1 MTSDPTTPGTTADP
15 QVLGL
20 VPAPRRRTALV
31 TGVLAALLLAGA
43 WWSTAPVPGLTAD
56 DGAAGAAHDLGDG
69 RVLVGVVLERGGVGP
84 VEVLDVED
92 VPGARVLGAWLAATP
107 PDSPGESVFGPDG
120 PSTPVPGAPLGEA
133 AALPARS
140 EAGDG
145 GWLVV
150 LWDVDDC
157 TRLQEQAVAPVARV
171 RTALGLAIDTP
182 LPEIAS
188 PASVACADA

>member
-1 MTSDPTTPGTTADP
+1 MSDPTTPGATADP

-43 WWSTAPVPGLTAD
+43 WWSTAPVPRLTAD
-56 DGAAGAAHDLGDG
+56 DGAAGAVHDLGDG

-84 VEVLDVED
+84 VELLDVED
-92 VPGARVLGAWLAATP
+92 VPGARVLGAWLEATP
-107 PDSPGESVFGPDG
+107 ADSPGESVFGRGG
-120 PSTPVPGAPLGEA
+120 PGTPVPGAPLGEA

-157 TRLQEQAVAPVARV
+157 TTLLERAVAPVARV
-171 RTALGLAIDTP
+171 RTVAGITIDAP
-182 LPEIAS
+182 LPELAS
-188 PASVACADA
+188 PAAAACADA